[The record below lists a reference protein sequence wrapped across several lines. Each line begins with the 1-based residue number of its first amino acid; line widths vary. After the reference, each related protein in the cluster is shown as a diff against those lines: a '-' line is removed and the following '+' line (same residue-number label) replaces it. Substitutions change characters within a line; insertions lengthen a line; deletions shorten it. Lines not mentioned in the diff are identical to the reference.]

1 MMNVFDTWPS
11 ARGTYRLSTWLAAVL
26 VSSLLVLSGCGGDS
40 GGGTGGSGPGGGT
53 SSEPSE
59 DTADDVGGESAGGD
73 GSYEGTE
80 GGSEPP
86 ADGGGD
92 PDDFQSG
99 TLTAGDLDDVLNASL
114 YADYV
119 SDFLQENP
127 DASSLYVSMNEAIV
141 VEVRDSDGEPFPFA
155 QVSVLED
162 DEALLSRHTPVDGQL
177 RLFPSID
184 ELPGTFELQVSNPT
198 DDVQVTESVDLAELE
213 EDRTLVVTLPI
224 LPQPVDKLDLLLVI
238 DTTGSMGD
246 ELDYLKTELSSILGS
261 ISANNP
267 GIHIRLGLVVYRDNG
282 DEYVTRTYEFTEDV
296 ADLQST
302 LNDQS
307 HAGGGDYPEAM
318 DQAMQAALGF
328 EWREEAVKTLLL
340 VADAP
345 PHDDKLQA
353 TWETSLAARDQQI
366 HILPLAASGAGPLTE
381 FIMRGMAV
389 LTNSRYLFLTDDS
402 GYGDSHDEP
411 TTDCYVVT
419 RLDQLVSRVIN
430 SLLEGER
437 IEPSED
443 EIIRTV
449 GNYNAG
455 VCEPPEQE
463 PVPEEE

>member
-1 MMNVFDTWPS
+1 MMDVIDTWPR
-11 ARGTYRLSTWLAAVL
+11 ARVTGRASTWLAAVF
-26 VSSLLVLSGCGGDS
+26 VSSLLVLSGCGGSS
-40 GGGTGGSGPGGGT
+40 GDTGGSGPGGGT

-59 DTADDVGGESAGGD
+59 DSSGDSGGESAGGD

-80 GGSEPP
+80 GGSEP
-86 ADGGGD
+86 AGGGGD
-92 PDDFQSG
+92 PADFQSG

-119 SDFLQENP
+119 SNFLQENP
-127 DASSLYVSMNEAIV
+127 DASSLYVFMNEAIV

-155 QVSVLED
+155 QVSLLQN

-184 ELPGTFELQVSNPT
+184 ELPDTFELQVSNPT
-198 DDVQVTESVDLAELE
+198 DDVQVTESVVLAELE

-296 ADLQST
+296 AELQST
-302 LNDQS
+302 LNDQD
-307 HAGGGDYPEAM
+307 HDGGGDYPEAM
-318 DQAMQAALGF
+318 DKAMQAALAF

-345 PHDDKLQA
+345 PHDDRLQA
-353 TWETSLAARDQQI
+353 TWETSLVARDQQI

-449 GNYNAG
+449 GHYNAG